1 MTAQFARIAFLGFV
15 GLTVVISYNA
25 LFLQDN
31 PHRSL
36 SAKKVHTK
44 ASSGRAQLARAAN
57 RPKTSS
63 PSSSRVNMV
72 KAIQREL
79 QARDYDPG
87 PVDGVAGTF
96 TRAAIMAYQVDAG
109 LPVTGATSGSLLEHI
124 VLGESTGPLAEQT
137 EIPDETVA
145 LIKKVQ
151 QFLKDQ
157 GLKPGPVDGI
167 LGSGTRRAVK
177 SFERDRGLAETGRIS
192 GKLVRKI
199 TALAGA
205 EFASVDND

>member
-1 MTAQFARIAFLGFV
+1 MTARLTRITFLGFV
-15 GLTVVISYNA
+15 GLTAAISYNA
-25 LFLQDN
+25 LFLQQN
-31 PHRSL
+31 SRPVL
-36 SAKKVHTK
+36 AAKTVPTK
-44 ASSGRAQLARAAN
+44 AAANRAQLARAKR
-57 RPKTSS
+57 RPQISS

-72 KAIQREL
+72 QAIQREL
-79 QARDYDPG
+79 QARNYDPG

-96 TRAAIMAYQVDAG
+96 TRAAIMAYQTDAG
-109 LPVTGATSGSLLEHI
+109 LPVTGVTSGSLLEHI
-124 VLGESTGPLAEQT
+124 VLGESAGPVAEQT

-157 GLKPGPVDGI
+157 GYKPGPVDGI

-177 SFERDRGLAETGRIS
+177 SFESKRGLAQTGRIS
-192 GKLVRKI
+192 GKLLRQI

-205 EFASVDND
+205 EFASVDRD